1 MLADLC
7 IIKERTSGLGG
18 DLYSPSAL
26 SSLIV
31 DFVAF
36 LTSPSLTRII
46 LFHSGILKLILYFGF
61 VYLDSP

>member
-31 DFVAF
+31 DFVPF
-36 LTSPSLTRII
+36 LTSPSLTQISF
-46 LFHSGILKLILYFGF
+46 FHSGISFRLLRQSLTSGT
-61 VYLDSP
+61 